1 MKLYN
6 QDELHPSFI
15 KVFCLKCC
23 VLICLYYCIT
33 VLLDFWNV
41 FRWEI
46 TFVTFS
52 ASQYIFFVSADSAL
66 SSPAI
71 LVPPTSITLKKYVC
85 QTFLKLIN
93 EVTFLMSSGKLFH
106 LLITLKL
113 KKFLLISRLHSVKFR
128 FILRVENLVSR

>member
-1 MKLYN
+1 MAKNFNIPSDIQGYPYCNYNMKLYN

-66 SSPAI
+66 SS
-71 LVPPTSITLKKYVC
+71 TSDLGASDIYNIEEICL
-85 QTFLKLIN
+85 
-93 EVTFLMSSGKLFH
+93 SDS
-106 LLITLKL
+106 
-113 KKFLLISRLHSVKFR
+113 
-128 FILRVENLVSR
+128 